1 MSPEAQ
7 INFYLSERWPK
18 TLFVVTKNGDKKL
31 VDIDGFHYM
40 YISWR
45 RIYALYHPR
54 KFPID
59 GELRGR
65 AAHLCKAAIEYALS
79 KTKKGEEAE
88 ELKAAYKSVINAAL
102 KERKSPEI
110 PG

>member
-18 TLFVVTKNGDKKL
+18 SLFVVTKHGDKRL
-31 VDIDGFHYM
+31 IDIDGFHYM

-65 AAHLCKAAIEYALS
+65 AAHLCKCAIEYALS
-79 KTKKGEEAE
+79 KTKKGEEAD

-102 KERKSPEI
+102 KQSKTSQI